1 MRAASRR
8 AGSKER
14 GPRAGTPFCRD
25 RPPGPCA
32 GAPKTDQTGKK
43 TVFQDLTRRLD
54 ATLKKLS
61 GADRLTEDNI
71 KEALR
76 EVRLALLEAD
86 VNYNVAKNLIANIR
100 EKALGKDVLGSLTP
114 AQQVVGIVNEELTKL
129 LGGHASELNL
139 DAAKAKNKGMTV
151 VMVMGLQGSG
161 KTTFCGKLALRMKK
175 EGRVPMLVACDIYR
189 PAAIDQLHVIGD
201 SIGVLVHSDREKKN
215 PSQIAKL
222 GQRRAR
228 DNGCDVLIIDTAGR
242 LHIDDAL
249 MGELEAIQQMV
260 PSDESLLVLD
270 AMTGQE
276 AVNIAGTFAKRL
288 NFDGVVLTKLDG
300 DARGG
305 AALSVLE
312 VTGKPVKLCGVGEKL
327 EDLEVFHP
335 DRMAG
340 RILGMG
346 DVLTLIEQAQDK
358 MDQATAEHLA
368 GRFAQ
373 GEFSLEDFQSQIK
386 QMKKMGPL
394 KGVLKMLPGVDGDML
409 DKAKVDD
416 KQFNQVDAIINS
428 MTVKERRQPDII
440 NGSRRKRI
448 ANGSGTTVSQVNKLL
463 KQYRDMRRMMRDIN
477 AAGGLEAFGKKVFK
491 A

>member
-1 MRAASRR
+1 M
-8 AGSKER
+8 
-14 GPRAGTPFCRD
+14 
-25 RPPGPCA
+25 
-32 GAPKTDQTGKK
+32 
-43 TVFQDLTRRLD
+43 FQDLTRRLD

-71 KEALR
+71 KNALR

-86 VNYNVAKNLIANIR
+86 VNYNVAKNLVGRIR
-100 EKALGKDVLGSLTP
+100 EKALGQDVLGSLTP
-114 AQQVVGIVNEELTKL
+114 AQQVVGIVNDELTAL
-129 LGGHASELNL
+129 LGGQARELNL
-139 DAAKAKNKGMTV
+139 DPAKAKNKGLAT

-161 KTTFCGKLALRMKK
+161 KTTFCGKLALRLKK
-175 EGRVPMLVACDIYR
+175 EGRTPMLVAADIYR

-201 SIGVLVHSDREKKN
+201 SIGVLVHSDRERKN
-215 PSQIAKL
+215 ASQIVKL
-222 GQRRAR
+222 GQRRAK
-228 DNGCDVLIIDTAGR
+228 DNNCDVLIIDTAGR

-249 MGELEAIQQMV
+249 MGELESIQQTV
-260 PSDESLLVLD
+260 PVDEKLLVLD

-276 AVNIAGTFAKRL
+276 AVNIASTFSARL
-288 NFDGVVLTKLDG
+288 DFDGVVLTKLDG

-312 VTGKPVKLCGVGEKL
+312 VTGKPVKLVGVGEKL

-358 MDQATAEHLA
+358 MDAETAERLA

-373 GEFSLEDFQSQIK
+373 GEFSLEDFQAQIR

-394 KGVLKMLPGVDGDML
+394 KGVLKMLPGIDGDML

-416 KQFNQVDAIINS
+416 KQFHSVEAIINS
-428 MTVKERRQPDII
+428 MTPAERRQPDII

-477 AAGGLEAFGKKVFK
+477 AAGGLEAFGKKVFR